1 MGGRGGGVAE
11 GRVMRPSMS
20 KEKLQWQRWL
30 RGFRNHLYFLYILG
44 EFLLRSKAFGEISR
58 VSTAWRNR
66 GHLVMCITTLMR
78 RFYSYSILQMRKVT
92 FRAVGLTPQLHLYLT
107 PE

>member
-20 KEKLQWQRWL
+20 EEKLQWQRWL